1 MSTPPATQVTITEQV
16 TDLTVT
22 NTNAVSV
29 DLTTEDVSVSINNF
43 AIPVNFM
50 DAANVVF
57 AGYNTITANN
67 VSDALKQL
75 ADQNFRSDSAPVGTT
90 IGGVSTISEGD
101 TWYDTDDDQLKVYRE
116 TSPGTFEWVPII
128 VGAAGD
134 DSDTLDA
141 GAF

>member
-1 MSTPPATQVTITEQV
+1 MTTVTQVTVTEEV
-16 TDLTVT
+16 TDVTVS
-22 NTNAVSV
+22 NTNAVTV
-29 DLTTEDVSVSINNF
+29 DLSTEDVSVSINNF

-57 AGYNTITANN
+57 AGHNTITAGN

-75 ADQNFRSDSAPVGTT
+75 ADQSFRGTT
-90 IGGVSTISEGD
+90 PPADGTANLEEGD
-101 TWYDTDDDQLKVYRE
+101 LFYDTDDNQIKVYRE
-116 TSPGTFEWVPII
+116 TSTGTFEFVPII
-128 VGAAGD
+128 VGDASG

>member
-22 NTNAVSV
+22 NTNAISV

-57 AGYNTITANN
+57 AGHNTVTANN
-67 VSDALKQL
+67 VSDAIKQL
-75 ADQNFRSDSAPVGTT
+75 ADQQFRGTT
-90 IGGVSTISEGD
+90 PPADGTTNLEEGGLF
-101 TWYDTDDDQLKVYRE
+101 YDTDDNQVKVYRE
-116 TSPGTFEWVPII
+116 TSTGTFEFVPII
-128 VGAAGD
+128 VGDASG